1 MLSINDVTKIDEKKK
16 RMKKEIYVRIY
27 EQFSSQIKQAVEL
40 GCKQLFLTV
49 PIFVIGYPTFDRGQ
63 AARYVARQ
71 FTLGGFTVQLIN
83 DTEIYISWFVQ
94 KKKKERSEHKE
105 EEDFPNLMNLKK
117 MANKYR
123 WVRSYFSF

>member
-1 MLSINDVTKIDEKKK
+1 
-16 RMKKEIYVRIY
+16 
-27 EQFSSQIKQAVEL
+27 
-40 GCKQLFLTV
+40 
-49 PIFVIGYPTFDRGQ
+49 
-63 AARYVARQ
+63 
-71 FTLGGFTVQLIN
+71 VQLIN

-123 WVRSYFSF
+123 